1 MRTLV
6 KSSPG
11 RSRPHRFVNWPVSTD
26 APIDAEIDAAGNAAA
41 GSPRQME
48 KPMST
53 TSTLMRIEPEQ
64 LQYALIPG
72 IAHVQARRDL
82 LNRINVFPVPD
93 GDTGTNLMF
102 TLNSGGQRLRSSRR
116 TRVAQLLDEVA
127 DAALD
132 GARGNSGA
140 IMAQYFHGISES
152 CRHCSELD
160 ARQLAAASKAG
171 AVAAWSAMSKP
182 VAGTMPTV
190 LEDFGDAMAEGV
202 EQGIRDIR
210 KLFNRARKAAHKSL
224 AATPDKLAV
233 LREAGVVDAGGQGFV
248 DLLDG
253 IWRYIRSGKLPAD
266 GALPLEAPGDE
277 LAHTGEAPSEHRFC
291 TECLIA
297 GDRIEASALRES
309 LDALDASSLVVAGG
323 GRRARVHIH
332 TDRPGEVFRICAD
345 YGEIKQQKADDMTRQ
360 HGLINQRGRIAVVTD
375 SAADLPAEEID
386 RLAIHVVPLRL
397 FFGDEEFLD
406 KLSIQPSAFYA
417 RLAESNLHP
426 QTSQPPPR
434 DFRRQFEL
442 LTSHGHEVLAIP
454 ISSKLSGTCQAA
466 EQTAG
471 RMHDQPVTVRDSLNA
486 ACGQALLT
494 LYAAE
499 AAAQGWSLGRILRS
513 LDQIGPRT
521 RTFALAR
528 YLSWGVRGGR
538 VRPWIH
544 WLAMKLRLNP
554 VLANT
559 TDGELTARGVIP
571 GRRHAVARFARYLVR
586 RMDAGQVYRVLI
598 SHTDC
603 EGDARALRDQVLAA
617 HPEVDACW
625 IEEASPAVGV
635 HAGPGSLIVGIQ
647 PWRAPEPDARGD
659 G

>member
-1 MRTLV
+1 
-6 KSSPG
+6 
-11 RSRPHRFVNWPVSTD
+11 
-26 APIDAEIDAAGNAAA
+26 
-41 GSPRQME
+41 
-48 KPMST
+48 MSVA
-53 TSTLMRIEPEQ
+53 SHLMRIEPEQ
-64 LQYALIPG
+64 LQYALIAG
-72 IAHVQARRDL
+72 IAHVQTRRDL

-102 TLNSGGQRLRSSRR
+102 TLNSVGQRLKAGRR
-116 TRVAQLLDEVA
+116 TRMPQLLDDVA

-152 CRHCSELD
+152 CRNCAELD

-202 EQGIRDIR
+202 EQGVSDIR

-224 AATPDKLAV
+224 AATPEKLAV
-233 LREAGVVDAGGQGFV
+233 LRDAGVVDAGGQGFV
-248 DLLDG
+248 DFLDG
-253 IWRYIRSGKLPAD
+253 IWSYIRSGKLSTGDNPEPAV
-266 GALPLEAPGDE
+266 EAGEP
-277 LAHTGEAPSEHRFC
+277 LAHSGPAPTAHRYC

-297 GDRIEASALRES
+297 GEAIAVAELRE
-309 LDALDASSLVVAGG
+309 ALETLNASSLVVAGG

-332 TDRPGEVFRICAD
+332 TDRPGEVFQLCARF
-345 YGEIKQQKADDMTRQ
+345 GELTQQKADDMTRQ

-386 RLAIHVVPLRL
+386 RLGIHVVPLRL

-417 RLAESNLHP
+417 RLADSAVHP

-454 ISSKLSGTCQAA
+454 ISGKLSGTCQAA
-466 EQTAG
+466 EQTAA
-471 RMHDQPVTVRDSLNA
+471 RMHDQPVTVYDSLNA

-494 LYAAE
+494 LFAAE
-499 AAAQGWSLGRILRS
+499 AAANRWPMDRIVQA
-513 LDQIGPRT
+513 LDEIGPRT

-528 YLSWGVRGGR
+528 DLSWGVKGGR
-538 VRPWIH
+538 VKPWMH
-544 WLAMKLRLNP
+544 WLARNARLNP

-559 TDGELTARGVIP
+559 VDGHLTARGVIA
-571 GRRHAVARFARYLVR
+571 GRGGAVARFARYLVR
-586 RMDAGQVYRVLI
+586 RMDRGETYRILI
-598 SHTDC
+598 SHTDAPA
-603 EGDARALRDQVLAA
+603 DARRLRELLLTS

-635 HAGPGSLIVGIQ
+635 HAGPGSLLVGLQ
-647 PWRAPEPDARGD
+647 PWRSLERYENPDGAPEHAEKD
-659 G
+659 GEDG